1 MAQRCIG
8 VFVRHELAWYCT
20 RDCPRTISFNAADAG
35 NDQSADTSLCAV
47 TDVAPSLVVIQVDL
61 SCVLV
66 YGMLS
71 ADESH
76 DAVDVAAGDGRLHA
90 AIGRVQ
96 CRLDNVVIGQRPVVY
111 ISQRHTDVSDVGR
124 GH

>member
-20 RDCPRTISFNAADAG
+20 RDCPRTISSNAADAG

-47 TDVAPSLVVIQVDL
+47 TDVAPSRVVIQVDL

-66 YGMLS
+66 YGMLGQS
-71 ADESH
+71 DHIINSYLFVPTTVEG
-76 DAVDVAAGDGRLHA
+76 DVNGA
-90 AIGRVQ
+90 
-96 CRLDNVVIGQRPVVY
+96 
-111 ISQRHTDVSDVGR
+111 
-124 GH
+124 